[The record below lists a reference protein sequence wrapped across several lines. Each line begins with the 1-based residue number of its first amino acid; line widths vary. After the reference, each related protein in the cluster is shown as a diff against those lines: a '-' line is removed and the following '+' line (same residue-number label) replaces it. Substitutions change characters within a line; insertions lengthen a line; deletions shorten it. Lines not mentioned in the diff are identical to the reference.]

1 MVRRVPDDIALC
13 QTHLMLMEIAA
24 RCSRPASRTRAAD
37 CLRPRSGAGL
47 LSSKQRLSCASCS
60 LMSSI
65 FKAAASAELA
75 THFPSRAAE
84 RVPEQ
89 RGAIAVADLQ
99 AAESHAAVLRA
110 PTPGATAT
118 LIHDLRE
125 LFKVKVVGLVLVTGW
140 GGFYLGSLAS
150 GISSMQRGLLDA
162 LLGIG
167 LVSAG
172 AGALNEVLERKTDA
186 CMRRTADRPLAA
198 GRFSLG
204 TGLAAGM
211 GALALGALWLLL
223 HTNLLTAML
232 AVLTAFTYVAIYTP
246 LKRVTTL
253 ATFIGAFPG
262 AMGPLLGWTAA
273 RPQIDWQAVALFAI
287 LFVWQFPHFMS
298 ISWLYREDYARAG
311 IRMLPVVQP
320 DGWSTVVEALF
331 YAVLMIPVSLLPWKL
346 GMTGPAYAVVAA
358 LLGLVY
364 LAYTIRFARILKARS
379 ETESRMLA
387 RDLLKVSVL
396 YLPLLF
402 TALMLCANGKR

>member
-1 MVRRVPDDIALC
+1 
-13 QTHLMLMEIAA
+13 ME
-24 RCSRPASRTRAAD
+24 RATE
-37 CLRPRSGAGL
+37 
-47 LSSKQRLSCASCS
+47 RLSA
-60 LMSSI
+60 LPLGP
-65 FKAAASAELA
+65 AEA
-75 THFPSRAAE
+75 G
-84 RVPEQ
+84 EQ
-89 RGAIAVADLQ
+89 HPARL
-99 AAESHAAVLRA
+99 HA

-172 AGALNEVLERKTDA
+172 AGALNQVLERKTDA
-186 CMRRTADRPLAA
+186 RMRRTADRPLAS
-198 GRFSLG
+198 GRISLG
-204 TGLAAGM
+204 VGLAAGM
-211 GALALGALWLLL
+211 GALWLGAWWLLL
-223 HTNLLTAML
+223 YTNLLTFAL
-232 AVLTAFTYVAIYTP
+232 ALLTAFTYVAIYTP

-273 RPQIDWQAVALFAI
+273 RPQIDWQAVTLFAI

-298 ISWLYREDYARAG
+298 IAWLYRDDYARAG

-331 YAVLMIPVSLLPWKL
+331 YAVLMIPVSLAPWKL
-346 GMTGPAYAVVAA
+346 GMAGPAYAVIAA
-358 LLGLVY
+358 ALGLVY
-364 LAYTIRFARILKARS
+364 LAYTIRFARILKAGS
-379 ETESRMLA
+379 ESMSRMLA

-402 TALMLCANGKR
+402 TALMLCANGRR